1 MEILENVEKIA
12 IIIGVFVAI
21 VTLSYF
27 VSQVNILGDEVDIFQ
42 DQVNVLRD
50 DVSAI
55 RESTNA
61 TLYIFNESTK
71 PVKQSP
77 YLVDCKIEKLFYT
90 NKISK
95 EELYYDVYIPL
106 DVYISDIHGQYR
118 YYILKINKIHLVS
131 DLQLGDSPKAID
143 ESKTE
148 SLFIKPEQVTNELI
162 LVKLRELKVDT
173 IKSKPQYKI
182 EIEFE
187 YFDYTANQKNHK
199 RLNVGEISFYYYS
212 PTSQKISIGYRDIFG
227 DFSTGYPIEKLNCRY
242 DCDDVIYKKLNA
254 TIKDK

>member
-1 MEILENVEKIA
+1 MGKLEKVEKIA
-12 IIIGVFVAI
+12 IIIGVFVAV
-21 VTLSYF
+21 VTLIYF
-27 VSQVNILGDEVDIFQ
+27 VSEVNIFRDE
-42 DQVNVLRD
+42 VNVLRD
-50 DVSAI
+50 EVSAI

-77 YLVDCKIEKLFYT
+77 YLVDCKIEKIFYS

-118 YYILKINKIHLVS
+118 YYILKINKIHLAS
-131 DLQLGDSPKAID
+131 DLQLEDFPKVID
-143 ESKTE
+143 KSKTE

-162 LVKLRELKVDT
+162 LVKLQNLKFDT
-173 IKSKPQYKI
+173 IKSRPHYKI

-187 YFDYTANQKNHK
+187 YLDYSTNQKNRK
-199 RLNVGEISFYYYS
+199 RLNVGEIYFFNFSH
-212 PTSQKISIGYRDIFG
+212 TDQKIGILYRGIFDDYG
-227 DFSTGYPIEKLNCRY
+227 KSYSSEKLNCHFN
-242 DCDDVIYKKLNA
+242 CDNMVYEKLNA
-254 TIKDK
+254 TTN

>member
-1 MEILENVEKIA
+1 MERLDKAVKIA
-12 IIIGVFVAI
+12 AIIGVVVA
-21 VTLSYF
+21 VLTLTILISE
-27 VSQVNILGDEVDIFQ
+27 VNILR
-42 DQVNVLRD
+42 DQVSVFRD
-50 DVSAI
+50 EVSAI

-61 TLYIFNESTK
+61 TLYIFNETTR

-90 NKISK
+90 NKIVK

-162 LVKLRELKVDT
+162 LVKLDDLKFDT
-173 IKSKPQYKI
+173 IKSRPHYKI
-182 EIEFE
+182 EFEFE
-187 YFDYTANQKNHK
+187 YLDYSTNQKNHK
-199 RLNVGEISFYYYS
+199 RLNVGEISFYNYS
-212 PTSQKISIGYRDIFG
+212 HTDQKIGIGYRDIFG
-227 DFSTGYPIEKLNCRY
+227 DYSNKYPQEKLDCY
-242 DCDDVIYKKLNA
+242 FDCDDQIYKKLNA
-254 TIKDK
+254 TTN